1 MKKWF
6 WILIVL
12 SGISL
17 VIVDPGQSQAKVSL
31 ENLPQNT
38 HPEIK
43 QLIERLYSQD
53 PVERVTA
60 LSKLGENSTKAVHS
74 IPFVIPLLGDTE
86 AVLQQGGATQFES
99 TDVASEAVK
108 VLAKLGQPAVEP
120 LIDALG
126 DNNSI
131 IRANAI
137 EALGVIGDMRA
148 EDPLMTILIE
158 DKDVTVRQSSAEA
171 LGRLGDSRSLKSL
184 TVALSD
190 RRSKVQ
196 ESARKAIQ
204 KIISDMKDKHELTPL
219 HVCLKN
225 RESVVRRMAAKALL
239 ELKDPRSVD
248 ALIDALNDT
257 DAEVQRQV
265 KEALRDIGKPA
276 VVPLAAFLR
285 DDNPSLCMAVIKLL
299 GEIGDNTAVGHLIGV
314 LKHFRS
320 SRLRC
325 EAADALGKIEDPRIV
340 GSLIEA
346 LNDKSL
352 CVREAATNSL
362 EKVGK
367 PAVEP
372 LIASLRDE
380 NYDVCFRSIV
390 LLGEIGDSRAVEP
403 LVGVLKHFELWAL
416 RFEAARS
423 LGMINDPSA
432 VGPLTEALSDKD
444 AYVREGAEGALKKI
458 TGKEYQGSPKEQT
471 K

>member
-6 WILIVL
+6 WILIIL

-17 VIVDPGQSQAKVSL
+17 VIVGPGQPQARVSL
-31 ENLPQNT
+31 KNLPQNT

-60 LSKLGENSTKAVHS
+60 LSKLGESGTKAVPS

-86 AVLQQGGATQFES
+86 AVLQQGGATRFES

-108 VLAKLGQPAVEP
+108 LLAKLGQPAVEP
-120 LIDALG
+120 LIHALG
-126 DNNSI
+126 DKNSI
-131 IRANAI
+131 VRANAI
-137 EALGVIGDMRA
+137 EALGIIGDIRA
-148 EDPLMTILIE
+148 EGPLLTPLIE
-158 DKDVTVRQSSAEA
+158 DKDVTVRKYSAEA
-171 LGRLGDSRSLKSL
+171 LGRLGDSRALKSL
-184 TVALSD
+184 TVALDD

-196 ESARKAIQ
+196 ESAREAIQ
-204 KIISDMKDKHELTPL
+204 EIIYRMKNKHALTPL

-225 RESVVRRMAAKALL
+225 RENIVRRMAAEALL

-248 ALIDALNDT
+248 ALIDALNDP
-257 DAEVQRQV
+257 DAEVQKLVR
-265 KEALRDIGKPA
+265 EALKDIGKPA
-276 VVPLAAFLR
+276 VVPLATFLR
-285 DDNPSLCMAVIKLL
+285 DDNAPLCMAVIKLL
-299 GEIGDNTAVGHLIGV
+299 GEIGDKTAVGHLVGV

-320 SRLRC
+320 WRLRC

-340 GSLIEA
+340 GFLIEA
-346 LNDKSL
+346 LNDRSL
-352 CVREAATNSL
+352 CVREAATRSL

-380 NYDVCFRSIV
+380 NYDVCYRSIV

-423 LGMINDPSA
+423 LGMIKDPRA

-444 AYVREGAEGALKKI
+444 EDVREGAEGALKKI
-458 TGKEYQGSPKEQT
+458 IGEEYGGPKE
-471 K
+471 

>member
-17 VIVDPGQSQAKVSL
+17 VIVGPGQSQAKVL
-31 ENLPQNT
+31 LKNLPQNT

-60 LSKLGENSTKAVHS
+60 LSKLGENSTNAVHS

-86 AVLQQGGATQFES
+86 AVLPQGGVTQFES

-120 LIDALG
+120 LIHALG

-204 KIISDMKDKHELTPL
+204 EIIHEMKDKHELTP
-219 HVCLKN
+219 
-225 RESVVRRMAAKALL
+225 
-239 ELKDPRSVD
+239 
-248 ALIDALNDT
+248 
-257 DAEVQRQV
+257 
-265 KEALRDIGKPA
+265 
-276 VVPLAAFLR
+276 
-285 DDNPSLCMAVIKLL
+285 CM
-299 GEIGDNTAVGHLIGV
+299 
-314 LKHFRS
+314 
-320 SRLRC
+320 
-325 EAADALGKIEDPRIV
+325 
-340 GSLIEA
+340 
-346 LNDKSL
+346 
-352 CVREAATNSL
+352 
-362 EKVGK
+362 
-367 PAVEP
+367 
-372 LIASLRDE
+372 
-380 NYDVCFRSIV
+380 
-390 LLGEIGDSRAVEP
+390 
-403 LVGVLKHFELWAL
+403 
-416 RFEAARS
+416 
-423 LGMINDPSA
+423 SA
-432 VGPLTEALSDKD
+432 
-444 AYVREGAEGALKKI
+444 
-458 TGKEYQGSPKEQT
+458 
-471 K
+471 